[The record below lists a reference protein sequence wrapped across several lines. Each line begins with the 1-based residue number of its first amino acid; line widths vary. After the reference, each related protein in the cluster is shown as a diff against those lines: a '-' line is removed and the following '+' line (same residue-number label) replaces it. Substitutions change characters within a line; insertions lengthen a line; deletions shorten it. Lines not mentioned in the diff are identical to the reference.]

1 MLKFA
6 HYTGAVPI
14 AGRYTP
20 GMFTNQIQAKFR
32 EPRLLIVS
40 DPRYDHQV
48 CHCVCTCWEWEE
60 GGGGGRGWV
69 HILSLCVCV
78 QVGGR
83 PLLLQ
88 LLSPREESECYRY
101 LYMYLSKSYLL
112 PSSPLLLPTHI
123 YAT

>member
-48 CHCVCTCWEWEE
+48 CHCVYMLGREE
-60 GGGGGRGWV
+60 GEVGTYSPG
-69 HILSLCVCV
+69 LSLCVYMWEGRRERV
-78 QVGGR
+78 STHSIIVGVHVGER
-83 PLLLQ
+83 ALLL
-88 LLSPREESECYRY
+88 
-101 LYMYLSKSYLL
+101 
-112 PSSPLLLPTHI
+112 
-123 YAT
+123 

>member
-6 HYTGAVPI
+6 HYTGAIPI

-48 CHCVCTCWEWEE
+48 CHCVYMLGREE
-60 GGGGGRGWV
+60 GEVGTYSPGLSLQGFIQGGGGK
-69 HILSLCVCV
+69 
-78 QVGGR
+78 GGYPP
-83 PLLLQ
+83 PLGFRAGISGL
-88 LLSPREESECYRY
+88 
-101 LYMYLSKSYLL
+101 
-112 PSSPLLLPTHI
+112 H
-123 YAT
+123 